1 MVSNTTPFSDIQNHW
16 ARLFIQ
22 ALAQRSIVTGFSNG
36 TFRPDNSLTRA
47 EFAVLITKA
56 FGKVPQKRQY
66 VSFAD
71 VSTNYWAVTAIKTA
85 YERGFINGFPDNR
98 FRPDNRITRLE
109 ILLSLIT
116 GLEIGTK
123 VKPDLLTALPQIYQD
138 AAQIPG
144 YARNQVAIAT
154 SAGIVANFPNI
165 KILNPNLAAIR
176 ADVIVFIY
184 QALVYLGELP
194 KIPSTY
200 LVEIGTVT
208 PTPTPTPIP
217 VPTPVP
223 KPTPTPIPVPTP
235 VPKPTPTP
243 IPVPTPSPI
252 PIPVPK
258 PTPTPIPVPIPT
270 PTPTA
275 TPPGSVKVNH
285 RREFRGAWVATVWN
299 SDWPS
304 KAGLTVA
311 QQQAELVNIITQLQE
326 LNFNALILQ
335 VRPEGDALYASQLE
349 PWSSWISGTQ
359 GKAPEPFYDPLEF
372 AIAECHKR
380 NIELHAWF
388 NPYRAKT
395 SLKGS
400 PNVLP
405 HLAVTNREVV
415 YQWGNQLWM
424 DPGAKIVQDRAYNV
438 IIDVVRR
445 YDLDG
450 IHLDDYFYPY
460 PIPGE
465 SFPDSKT
472 YAAYK
477 ENGGTLSLG
486 DWRRENVNQMV
497 LRLSEGIKA
506 TKPNVKFGISPF
518 GIYRPG
524 QPAGITGLDAYNVL
538 YADSRKWLEQ
548 GWVDYLAPQLYWR
561 TDQPQQSYPVLL
573 KWWTEANTKKRHI
586 YAGNN
591 IGQLDGKAWKDEEIE
606 KQVKITRNLAQ
617 ELSLGNIFF
626 SMSSINENRQGIAD
640 KFQNSLYLRPA
651 LVPTLSW
658 QNAVPPSPPQGLQV
672 NNRRL
677 AWLPGDNNP
686 VRSWTLYRQ
695 TGDAWTLQRV
705 LSAGTTFATVEP
717 GTYAVCAVDRLANES
732 VGVVISVS

>member
-22 ALAQRSIVTGFSNG
+22 ALAQRGIVTGFSNG

-47 EFAVLITKA
+47 EFAVFITNT
-56 FGKVPQKRQY
+56 FGKVPKKRQY
-66 VSFAD
+66 FPFTD
-71 VSTNYWAVTAIKTA
+71 VPTNYWGAKAIQTA
-85 YERGFINGFPDNR
+85 YETGFINGFPDNS

-109 ILLSLIT
+109 ILLSLVT
-116 GLEIGTK
+116 GLEMATK
-123 VKPDLLTALPQIYQD
+123 VKPDLLTILPQIYQD

-154 SAGIVANFPNI
+154 SAGIVANFPNV

-176 ADVIVFIY
+176 ADVIVFIH
-184 QALVYLGELP
+184 QALVYLGLVP
-194 KIPSTY
+194 KIPSAY
-200 LVEIGTVT
+200 LVVFATVTPT

-217 VPTPVP
+217 VP
-223 KPTPTPIPVPTP
+223 K
-235 VPKPTPTP
+235 
-243 IPVPTPSPI
+243 
-252 PIPVPK
+252 
-258 PTPTPIPVPIPT
+258 PTPIPVPIPT
-270 PTPTA
+270 PSPISLGT
-275 TPPGSVKVNH
+275 VKVNH

-304 KAGLTVA
+304 KSQLSVA

-349 PWSSWISGTQ
+349 PWSAWITGTQ
-359 GKAPEPFYDPLEF
+359 GKAPEPFYDPLAF

-400 PNVLP
+400 PNVRP
-405 HLAVTNREVV
+405 HIAVTHPEVV

-438 IIDVVRR
+438 IIDVVQR

-460 PIPGE
+460 PVPGE
-465 SFPDSKT
+465 SFPDHKT
-472 YAAYK
+472 YAAYQ
-477 ENGGTLSLG
+477 ETGGTLSLS

-506 TKPNVKFGISPF
+506 TKSHVKFGISPF

-538 YADSRKWLEQ
+538 YADSKKWLEQ

-561 TDQPQQSYPVLL
+561 TDQTQQSYPVLL

-606 KQVKITRNLAQ
+606 KQVKITRNLAE

-626 SMSSINENRQGIAD
+626 SMSSINENRQDIAD
-640 KFQNSLYLRPA
+640 KFKNSLYSKPA

-658 QNAVPPSPPQGLQV
+658 QNGVPPSPPQGLQV
-672 NNRRL
+672 NNRKL
-677 AWLPGDNNP
+677 GWQSGDNKP

-695 TGDAWTLQRV
+695 TGDGWTLQRV
-705 LSAGTTFATVEP
+705 LSAGTNFATVEP